1 MQLERVLAA
10 GGLNHNYLCAHNG
23 NAARLRVVTYGKR
36 KVEAVR
42 SQHLP
47 PLFAT
52 LAVVGLGM

>member
-1 MQLERVLAA
+1 
-10 GGLNHNYLCAHNG
+10 
-23 NAARLRVVTYGKR
+23 VTYGKR
-36 KVEAVR
+36 KIEAVR